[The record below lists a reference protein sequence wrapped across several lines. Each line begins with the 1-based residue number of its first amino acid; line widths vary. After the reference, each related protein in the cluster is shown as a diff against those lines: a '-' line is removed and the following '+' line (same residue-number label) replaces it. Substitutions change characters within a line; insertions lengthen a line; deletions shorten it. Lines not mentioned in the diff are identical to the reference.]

1 MIIDPS
7 DHQPPPSTCKV
18 RLVEIE
24 IVPDED
30 VELTRPEFSD
40 VSCRNILSI
49 VTDCCDEEED
59 HLSEDLDK
67 LSTRANIDTEE
78 LPLLSRIRIF
88 LQEKRDSVFPFL
100 LIISGTFTSLISVS

>member
-7 DHQPPPSTCKV
+7 DHPPPPPTCQV

-30 VELTRPEFSD
+30 EELTRHEFSD
-40 VSCRNILSI
+40 VSYRNILSL

-59 HLSEDLDK
+59 HLGEDLDK
-67 LSTRANIDTEE
+67 ISTRANIDTEE

-88 LQEKRDSVFPFL
+88 LQEKRDCIFPFL
-100 LIISGTFTSLISVS
+100 LILSGTFTSLISVS

>member
-30 VELTRPEFSD
+30 VELTRSEFSD

-49 VTDCCDEEED
+49 VTDCCDEEE
-59 HLSEDLDK
+59 EDLDK
-67 LSTRANIDTEE
+67 ISTRVNIDSEE

-88 LQEKRDSVFPFL
+88 LQEKRDCIFPFL

>member
-7 DHQPPPSTCKV
+7 DHQPPPSTCQV

-30 VELTRPEFSD
+30 VELTRSEFSD

-49 VTDCCDEEED
+49 VTDCCDEED

-88 LQEKRDSVFPFL
+88 LQEKRDCIFPFL
-100 LIISGTFTSLISVS
+100 LILSGTFTSLISVS